1 MAVYFHEKAPSFHIK
16 DKKKLKQWI
25 KESVVGEHFVVGD
38 INFVFETDENVYQA
52 NVKYLNHDW
61 YTDVIS
67 FDYKEG
73 KIINGDIL
81 ISVDRVE
88 DNAAK
93 YGVSKEREIQRVMI
107 HGVLHLCGY
116 DDDTEKERDKMR
128 KLEDLYLRLME
139 KIMKKE

>member
-1 MAVYFHEKAPSFHIK
+1 VAVYFHEKAPSFHIK

-38 INFVFETDENVYQA
+38 INFVFETDEKVYQA

>member
-38 INFVFETDENVYQA
+38 INFVFETDEKVYQA